1 MTEQMRQQVNRC
13 IHGIA
18 DGDTQSLE
26 LLSSLVSGRMLV
38 VAMSIVGNRAAAE
51 DVVQEA
57 FLRIVDKAKSF
68 KRGTNGYAWIC
79 KITQNLALNTLRS
92 QRRRI
97 ANNLDEMWDIAAD
110 DNVEE
115 QSQAKLLLR
124 QALSVLT
131 AEERRAV
138 VMRYFTEYTVR
149 DIARATGTSKSSV
162 QRTLMRA
169 EEKMRRCIEDD
180 GRT

>member
-1 MTEQMRQQVNRC
+1 MTEQMRQQVNGC
-13 IHGIA
+13 IYGIA
-18 DGDTQSLE
+18 NGDTQSLE
-26 LLSSLVSGRMLV
+26 LLSSLISGRMFAL
-38 VAMSIVGNRAAAE
+38 ALSIVGNRAAAE

-68 KRGTNGYAWIC
+68 NRGTNGYAWIC
-79 KITQNLALNTLRS
+79 KITQNIALNTLRS
-92 QRRRI
+92 QRRK
-97 ANNLDEMWDIAAD
+97 ATDNLDDMWDIAAD
-110 DNVEE
+110 DNVAE

-149 DIARATGTSKSSV
+149 EIARATGTSKSAV
-162 QRTLMRA
+162 QRTLTRA

-180 GRT
+180 VHT